1 MTEQH
6 KFMTGHQERQLH
18 RVGDSPGY
26 RAFHEVY
33 LTKDLG
39 AQRNQE
45 VLAFIEKHIAE
56 YNGKTEDKH
65 GIPLM
70 LFERKQDAQ
79 KFANDMSAKLNILPE
94 HISVKARKYTR

>member
-1 MTEQH
+1 MPEQH

-18 RVGDSPGY
+18 REGDSPGY

-39 AQRNQE
+39 SERNNE
-45 VLAFIEKHIAE
+45 VIAFIGKHIAE
-56 YNGKTEDKH
+56 YGGQTEDKH

-70 LFERKQDAQ
+70 LFERVQDAH
-79 KFANDMSAKLNILPE
+79 KFANELSARLNVLPE
-94 HISVKARKYTR
+94 HITVKAQKFTR